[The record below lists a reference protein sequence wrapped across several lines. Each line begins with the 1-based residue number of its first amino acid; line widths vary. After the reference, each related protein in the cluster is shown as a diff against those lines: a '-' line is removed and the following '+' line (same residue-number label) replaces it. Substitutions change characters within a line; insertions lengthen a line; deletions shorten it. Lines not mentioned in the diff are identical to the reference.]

1 MLWLRIGG
9 FVIGWGSRCVVDL
22 EGGSGVGNADILFNC
37 SMSGTNESSYP
48 RNAAGSRHNS
58 YWPGSHISK
67 DDLASKAATEHEY
80 PGHVHRWG
88 EWLRKLYD
96 QCIMMFLGIC
106 SWCNMQGASPA
117 KAPIPTSSIQICLSV
132 RIQVNKLIK
141 STSFWAHHTVWRLD
155 GCLRVP

>member
-58 YWPGSHISK
+58 Y
-67 DDLASKAATEHEY
+67 
-80 PGHVHRWG
+80 
-88 EWLRKLYD
+88 
-96 QCIMMFLGIC
+96 
-106 SWCNMQGASPA
+106 
-117 KAPIPTSSIQICLSV
+117 
-132 RIQVNKLIK
+132 
-141 STSFWAHHTVWRLD
+141 
-155 GCLRVP
+155 